1 MYQYEYALA
10 QFDKAIYY
18 LAVGED
24 EIRGRLLLAFQ
35 SSLWGIEPAHLPD
48 NVRADYEWIIE
59 QTHKYDEKY
68 IGQKKHYESFDQGK
82 EKFSHLLPTK
92 LEATLYRIKRKTA
105 TKIANRIYGI
115 WQTLQEESQNQ
126 KANNRLQG
134 TSH

>member
-10 QFDKAIYY
+10 QFDRAIYS

-35 SSLWGIEPAHLPD
+35 SSLWGVEPKHLPEHLKS
-48 NVRADYEWIIE
+48 DYEWIIE

-68 IGQKKHYESFDQGK
+68 IGQRKYFESFDKGK
-82 EKFSHLLPTK
+82 DKYSYLLPTK

-115 WQTLQEESQNQ
+115 WQALQEESQNQ
-126 KANNRLQG
+126 
-134 TSH
+134 